1 MANSVAKNGHR
12 GLIAW
17 QKAMAYAEG
26 CLALARVL
34 RQDRHHSLANQLERA
49 AVSIPANIAEG
60 FGRRSAG
67 DFGRFLNI
75 SNGSLREAD
84 TLVDLGYRVGAVKR
98 ETAMALTEQSDEL
111 GKVLFGLR
119 KAVLARRKPS

>member
-1 MANSVAKNGHR
+1 MAHSVGKNGHR

-17 QKAMAYAEG
+17 QQAMAYAEG
-26 CLALARVL
+26 CFALARSL
-34 RQDRHHSLANQLERA
+34 RLDRHYSLAAQLERA
-49 AVSIPANIAEG
+49 AISIPANIAEG

-75 SNGSLREAD
+75 SSGSLREAD
-84 TLVDLGYRVGAVKR
+84 TLVDLGSRVGAVKR
-98 ETAMALTEQSDEL
+98 ETAIALSAQSDEL

-119 KAVLARRKPS
+119 RAVLARRKPA